1 MKLRKWICLALAL
14 LLLAVML
21 PRPEVRADTAQ
32 TAELTF
38 SDNAITETAA
48 GSGYVI
54 NGTTLTINASG
65 TYRVSGQCAEGSVV
79 VSKGLRD
86 VTLILDDLNLSSAGT
101 APIVI
106 KKESS
111 VLLTLEGESTLTDN
125 EDASVEETD
134 AGFEGAC
141 IKVKSGSSLTV
152 SGSGALYA
160 IGRAKNGLKGAAQ
173 SALVVDG
180 GSLNVQAANNAVAFD
195 GSVEIN
201 AGKLYLAA
209 DGDGLKSEPD
219 ETDTVSAG
227 TVTVRGGELTIRA
240 QGDGI
245 HAKTDL
251 TVTGGSFDIRTLDGY
266 DSHSFNSD
274 AMSCK
279 GLKASDGAT
288 EDSASRITISG
299 GVFLLDT
306 ADDAIHSDGD
316 VSITFGTFEIYTGD
330 DGVHAETAL
339 ALGTEGGYERDPEI
353 TIRSSYEGLEGSK
366 IDAYSGKYYIVADD
380 DGMNA
385 AGGSAN
391 GADPFGPGGGWRPG
405 GPGGGPGGSG
415 ASGDHSINF
424 YGGEWYVDCKGDGLD
439 SNGAL
444 NLYGGDFTVLSMGA
458 GGDNSPL
465 DADGGILIRGAT
477 VFGAG
482 SAGMSE
488 RPSSASQKYYTDSTR
503 RSAGTV
509 VNVSYDGRVVR
520 SEQLV
525 RNISYLFWSSPEMT
539 SAACSTAAANE
550 LSIHHSNAFAHD
562 WDGGKAS
569 EVPGVT
575 VYTCACEATEYKT
588 ADPPE
593 APDPGGCDHDYKV
606 VVTAPTCTEPGF
618 TTYTCAKCGDS
629 YTADEIDALEHS
641 FVDGICSRCGAAD
654 PDYVPPVDKTELAQ
668 AVTAAGALKEEDYT
682 PESYAALKE
691 ALEAAKA
698 VIDRDD
704 ATQDEVDASA
714 EALCDAVEAL
724 KEKPTFLFDDV
735 KDPAKF
741 YFEPVYWA
749 YYAEPQ
755 ITNGTDDTH
764 FGPDN
769 PCTRGHVVTFLWR
782 AAGCPVPESTTTPFT
797 DLKPDAFYEK
807 AVAWAVKE
815 GITKGTSDTTFAP
828 DATCTR
834 AQIVTFLWRFRGEP
848 VPKST
853 ETPFK
858 DLKKDAFY
866 LNAVAWAVEN
876 EVTNGLSADRFGPDA
891 TCTRGQVVT
900 FLYRAAE

>member
-14 LLLAVML
+14 LLLAVLL
-21 PRPEVRADTAQ
+21 PRPEARADAGQ
-32 TAELTF
+32 TAALTF
-38 SDNAITETAA
+38 SDNAITETAPGA
-48 GSGYVI
+48 GYTLS
-54 NGTTLTINASG
+54 GTTLTITAAG
-65 TYRVSGQCAEGSVV
+65 TYRISGQCAEGSVI
-79 VSKGLRD
+79 VSKGLRN
-86 VTLILDDLNLSSAGT
+86 VTLILDDLNLTSAVT
-101 APIVI
+101 APIVV

-125 EDASVEETD
+125 EDASTEDTNAD
-134 AGFEGAC
+134 FEGAC
-141 IKVKSGSSLTV
+141 IKVKSGGSLTV
-152 SGSGALYA
+152 SGDGTLNAA
-160 IGRAKNGLKGAAQ
+160 GNAKNGLKGAAQ

-180 GSLNVQAANNAVAFD
+180 GCLNVQAANNAVAFD

-201 AGKLYLAA
+201 AGTLNLTA

-219 ETDTVSAG
+219 ETDAASAG

-251 TVTGGSFDIRTLDGY
+251 TVTGGSFDIRTLDGCQ
-266 DSHSFNSD
+266 SRSFNSD

-279 GLKASDGAT
+279 GLKASDGAA

-316 VSITFGTFEIYTGD
+316 VSITFGTFEICTGD
-330 DGVHAETAL
+330 DGVHAEAAL
-339 ALGTEGGYERDPEI
+339 TLGTEGGYERDPEI
-353 TIRSSYEGLEGSK
+353 TIRASYEGLEGSK

-391 GADPFGPGGGWRPG
+391 GADPFGPGGGWRPS
-405 GPGGGPGGSG
+405 GPGGGPGGG

-465 DADGGILIRGAT
+465 DADGGIHVQGAT

-539 SAACSTAAANE
+539 SAACTTAAANE

-569 EVPGVT
+569 EEPGVT
-575 VYTCACEATEYKT
+575 IYTCACGATERKT

-593 APDPGGCDHDYKV
+593 AADPGGCGHDYKAA
-606 VVTAPTCTEPGF
+606 VTAPTCTEPGF

-629 YTADEIDALEHS
+629 YTTDETAALGHS
-641 FVDGICSRCGAAD
+641 FADGICARCGAAD
-654 PDYVPPVDKTELAQ
+654 PDYVPPVDRTALEK
-668 AVTAAGALKEEDYT
+668 AVADAEALKEADYT
-682 PESYAALKE
+682 PESYAALEE
-691 ALEAAKA
+691 ALESARALPDDAAQQQVDDAEKA
-698 VIDRDD
+698 VKAAI
-704 ATQDEVDASA
+704 
-714 EALCDAVEAL
+714 EALEETFDG
-724 KEKPTFLFDDV
+724 FLFEDV
-735 KDPAKF
+735 KDPGKF
-741 YFEPVYWA
+741 YYDAVYWA
-749 YYAEPQ
+749 FYADPQ
-755 ITNGTDDTH
+755 ITNGIDETH
-764 FGPDN
+764 FGPED

-782 AAGCPVPESTTTPFT
+782 AAGEPEPTSAQTPFT
-797 DLKPDAFYEK
+797 DLKPGAFYEK
-807 AVAWAVKE
+807 AVAWAVEK
-815 GITKGTSDTTFAP
+815 GITKGETDTTFAP
-828 DATCTR
+828 DANCTR
-834 AQIVTFLWRFRGEP
+834 GQIVTFLWRFKEEP
-848 VPKST
+848 APKSAT
-853 ETPFK
+853 TPFTDVNPSGYYK
-858 DLKKDAFY
+858 
-866 LNAVAWAVEN
+866 NAVAWAVE
-876 EVTNGLSADRFGPDA
+876 EGVTKGLTETTFGPEA

-900 FLYRAAE
+900 FLHRAAAE